1 MMEAQVLL
9 PQRNLLGEGI
19 FWDESLQRMIWFD
32 GFGKELY
39 VCNWNEKTPISY
51 KIPQFIGCAFPSRDH
66 GIVLCLQDGIY
77 RLDLQSGHLQ
87 LLQKVEEELPNNRLN
102 DGACDSHGTL
112 WFGSMSMTTNQP
124 DREFEVSGSFY
135 SYSEDGGL
143 KKHFDNV
150 GVSNGIAW
158 NLDETIMYH
167 VDSPR
172 RTVTAF
178 DFDVINRELTNPRV
192 VISMPEG
199 FADPDGMCADDEGML
214 WIAEFG
220 AQRVS
225 RWNPKTGECLMQVY
239 VPSEN
244 VTSCSFGG
252 PQLNQLLITTALID
266 SPNLPWLP
274 TSGSLFIAS
283 TDFKG
288 RKTYP
293 FGN

>member
-112 WFGSMSMTTNQP
+112 
-124 DREFEVSGSFY
+124 
-135 SYSEDGGL
+135 
-143 KKHFDNV
+143 
-150 GVSNGIAW
+150 
-158 NLDETIMYH
+158 
-167 VDSPR
+167 
-172 RTVTAF
+172 
-178 DFDVINRELTNPRV
+178 
-192 VISMPEG
+192 
-199 FADPDGMCADDEGML
+199 
-214 WIAEFG
+214 
-220 AQRVS
+220 
-225 RWNPKTGECLMQVY
+225 
-239 VPSEN
+239 
-244 VTSCSFGG
+244 
-252 PQLNQLLITTALID
+252 
-266 SPNLPWLP
+266 
-274 TSGSLFIAS
+274 
-283 TDFKG
+283 
-288 RKTYP
+288 
-293 FGN
+293 